1 MLSKY
6 NSASGDCYEVTEPTV
21 AGNRTLTFSEEQDGM
36 WLSCQLGADNR
47 GDLTWGDPPQQKMVV
62 EVDGIPMILNNHS
75 LLEKKVTTLKLKI
88 NAGSVATHVWFRV
101 VGVRNI

>member
-21 AGNRTLTFSEEQDGM
+21 AGARTLTFSEEQDGM
-36 WLSCQLGADNR
+36 WLSCQLGTSDR
-47 GDLTWGDPPQQKMVV
+47 GNLTWGDPPDQDMVV
-62 EVDGIPMILNNHS
+62 EVDGIPMILNNNS
-75 LLEKKVTTLKLKI
+75 LLEKKVTTLRLKI
-88 NAGSVATHVWFRV
+88 NAFSPATYVWFRV